1 MERKIIHLDMDAFF
15 AAIEERDN
23 PDLKGKPVIVGAPPN
38 VRGVVST
45 CNYEAR
51 KYGVHSAMSSQE
63 AYRRC
68 PGGIFI
74 TPHFKK
80 YAEASEKVH
89 ACMQTY
95 TDCIEFLSLDEGY
108 MDVTGSERFFGS
120 ASSIAQKLQ
129 QEVFEAVGT
138 TCSVGVGY
146 NMLTAKLASE
156 EKKPQGFFVIDSPET
171 FQRIM
176 KDRPVGVLYGIG
188 AKTAEKLYHLGI
200 RTVGDLA
207 KTSLSRLTAFG
218 ISAEEMINYAKGID
232 HREVT
237 PNAPAKSIGKETTFL
252 KDVTDLSVLKDT
264 LLLLSRTVSDLLKEK
279 HLFCRTVTL
288 KLKFYNMQS
297 ITRSCS
303 GKLTNQADD
312 LYQTAELLLMQ
323 NLPQKPVRLIGI
335 TTGNLSDCGYEQL
348 SFTEET
354 KLTSSEDALDA
365 VVTQLRSSYGK
376 GSLKTAKELL
386 AEQHLKQLYK
396 E

>member
-23 PDLKGKPVIVGAPPN
+23 PNLKGKPVIVGAPPN

-68 PGGIFI
+68 PNGIFI

-80 YAEASEKVH
+80 YAEASKKVH
-89 ACMQTY
+89 ACMEAY

-108 MDVTGSERFFGS
+108 MDVTNSERFFGS
-120 ASSIAQKLQ
+120 ASEIAQKLQ
-129 QEVFEAVGT
+129 AEVFAAVGT

-156 EKKPQGFFVIDSPET
+156 EKKPQGFFVIETPEA
-171 FQRIM
+171 FQALMEHRQ
-176 KDRPVGVLYGIG
+176 VGVLYGIG
-188 AKTAEKLYHLGI
+188 KKTEERLRRLGI

-207 KTSLSRLTAFG
+207 NTPLSRLAAFG
-218 ISAEEMINYAKGID
+218 ISAEEMIAHAKGID
-232 HREVT
+232 HRQVT
-237 PNAPAKSIGKETTFL
+237 PNAPSKSIGKETTFL
-252 KDVTDLSVLKDT
+252 KDVTELSVLTDT
-264 LLLLSRTVSDLLKEK
+264 LLLLSRTVSDQLKAR
-279 HLFCRTVTL
+279 HMFCRTVTL
-288 KLKFYNMQS
+288 KLKFFDMQS
-297 ITRSCS
+297 ITRACS
-303 GKLTNQADD
+303 GSLTNHADD
-312 LYQTAELLLMQ
+312 IFQTAEALLMQ
-323 NLPQKPVRLIGI
+323 NLPKKPVRLIGV
-335 TTGNLSDCGYEQL
+335 TAGNLTESGYEQL
-348 SFTEET
+348 SFAEQEDV
-354 KLTSSEDALDA
+354 KPHHDALDM

-386 AEQHLKQLYK
+386 AEQHLKQLY
-396 E
+396 EE